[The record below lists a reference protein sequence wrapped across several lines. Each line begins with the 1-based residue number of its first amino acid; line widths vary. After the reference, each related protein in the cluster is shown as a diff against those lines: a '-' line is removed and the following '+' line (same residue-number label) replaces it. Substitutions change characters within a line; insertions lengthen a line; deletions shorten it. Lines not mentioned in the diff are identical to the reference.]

1 METAASRLTEPYVTY
16 VVHSRTSGRVA
27 ASINFMGEWKFFM
40 VEETPGT
47 PLVAAT
53 VVAAA
58 EATDKQRQPNRE
70 HYRIKPPFA
79 VRINKFAF

>member
-1 METAASRLTEPYVTY
+1 
-16 VVHSRTSGRVA
+16 
-27 ASINFMGEWKFFM
+27 MGEWKFFM